1 MRELVKE
8 RLPPFSSPD
17 EVKGTYDFV
26 GLNYY
31 TAYYAANANTS
42 DPDHLRYQTDS
53 NANITGKNFVILVL
67 LRDKWLLL
75 PWTEAIKIARLCPEG
90 LKQCTSFKSLKLDFF
105 VMSMYIVIWVF
116 DDYPKKKSP

>member
-1 MRELVKE
+1 LNPITYGEYPTSMRELVKG

-67 LRDKWLLL
+67 KIIRDL
-75 PWTEAIKIARLCPEG
+75 
-90 LKQCTSFKSLKLDFF
+90 
-105 VMSMYIVIWVF
+105 
-116 DDYPKKKSP
+116 